1 MRSDAMPVSIKWA
14 PPLHM
19 GDVAHLGGGEAGLR
33 WPGQTDTVHTF
44 EQTSA
49 IHAPQAHPKHL
60 RSSGKS

>member
-49 IHAPQAHPKHL
+49 IHAP
-60 RSSGKS
+60 